1 MQIELA
7 PLGTSDAMEGG
18 GSMQAVVACL
28 QESYLLTDCLMGM
41 SLNRFYMYIQQ
52 RKLSDKRELDFPYI
66 QIYNSRKVFI
76 IILYFHFY
84 AIDLKE
90 NVEIMA
96 KIRMIYC
103 EILKTIFYL
112 LRKILLIQL
121 KNYC

>member
-7 PLGTSDAMEGG
+7 PPGTSDAMGG
-18 GSMQAVVACL
+18 IACRQVVACL
-28 QESYLLTDCLMGM
+28 QESYLLTDCLLGM
-41 SLNRFYMYIQQ
+41 SLNKLYMYIQQ

-66 QIYNSRKVFI
+66 PIYNGSKVFI
-76 IILYFHFY
+76 IILSFHFY

-96 KIRMIYC
+96 KIQMIYC
-103 EILKTIFYL
+103 EILKTTFSL
-112 LRKILLIQL
+112 LRKIPLFQL

>member
-1 MQIELA
+1 M
-7 PLGTSDAMEGG
+7 G
-18 GSMQAVVACL
+18 GSVVACRQVVACL
-28 QESYLLTDCLMGM
+28 QESYLLTDCLLGM
-41 SLNRFYMYIQQ
+41 SLNKLYMYIQQ
-52 RKLSDKRELDFPYI
+52 RKLSDKRELDFSYI